1 MKKQLLIF
9 SLRVYLNALAWVSPK
24 KAGSKGFYLFCNP
37 RRRPVKPHHM
47 EFLDTAEKFTIDYA
61 GKKVLGYKWGTGEK
75 KLLLVH
81 GWESHSYWWKNIVSS
96 LSKEKFTIY
105 AIDAPG
111 HGLSEGSYINIP
123 HYSGLIEKII
133 LEHGNIYAILG
144 HSLGSFSIMY
154 TMHRAPHL
162 SVSKLVMMAAPGE
175 AKEWVEFYQ
184 KFLGL
189 SNRTM
194 NEIGKFFIEKLGR
207 GPEYFSLKEF
217 AKSMNRPGLI
227 IHDTDDKEAPYH
239 YALAAHKNWNNSE
252 MITTNG
258 LGHNLKSMDLIKEV
272 ETFLEKE
279 ALQPER
285 QSPSVKEMQ
294 HQ

>member
-9 SLRVYLNALAWVSPK
+9 SMRVYLNTLAWINPE
-24 KAGSKGFYLFCNP
+24 KAGSKGFYLFCRP
-37 RRRPVKPHHM
+37 RKRPVKPHHL
-47 EFLDTAEKFTIDYA
+47 EFLDTSEKFTINYA
-61 GKKVLGYKWGTGEK
+61 GKKVQGYKWGTGEK

-81 GWESHSYWWKNIVSS
+81 GWESHSYWWKNIVSK
-96 LSKEKFTIY
+96 LSKEKFTIFS
-105 AIDAPG
+105 IDAPG

-133 LEHGNIYAILG
+133 LEYGDIYAILG
-144 HSLGSFSIMY
+144 HSLGSFSSIY
-154 TMHRAPHL
+154 TLHRAPHL
-162 SVSKLVMMAAPGE
+162 PVSKLVMMAAPGE
-175 AKEWVEFYQ
+175 AKEWVDFYQ

-194 NEIGKFFIEKLGR
+194 NAIGKYFISKLGYM
-207 GPEYFSLKEF
+207 PDYFSLKEF
-217 AKSMNRPGLI
+217 AKSMTRPGLI
-227 IHDTDDKEAPYH
+227 IHDTDDKEAPYK
-239 YALAAHKNWNNSE
+239 YALAAHKNWPNSS

-272 ETFLEKE
+272 EEFLDRDIQTEKE
-279 ALQPER
+279 SA
-285 QSPSVKEMQ
+285 SVKEMQ